1 MITPQ
6 QIKQIPAS
14 LAAVLQGMRLYPGEH
29 PQVRRQLES
38 ALEAMRPVLQKSGHL
53 HLGFADGTL
62 LVEDLPCL
70 EQHPAILEL
79 SQKIRACALK
89 GIRFDSGVDRTQLLE
104 LMTQLSRNNNEIAE
118 ALDILGIKH
127 IHVIP
132 EEESPREIYRQTLD
146 VVETVFEDAR
156 LGRRPSTSMA
166 FNTVHKMVS
175 TAIGRPYALLAMTL
189 LKDYDNY
196 TFTHSVNVSVISLTV
211 GRACNLPEEQLTLLG
226 MGGMMHDLGKMTI
239 EHEII
244 TKPGQLSEEER
255 LKMMEHPQR
264 GVEIIARMENIPPEV
279 VDIIHHHHLRYDR
292 TGYPENRRGRK
303 LSPLVDMVAIADI
316 FDAMTTVRCYQKP
329 FTPKKALDRL
339 QEMSGTHLHPEFVA
353 EFIDFLG
360 PYPVGTL
367 VRLKDDRIALVV
379 DQNHQ
384 GEGSLKLKQIITA
397 EGRRLH
403 DIHEFS
409 LPDSRQILAEVDPLL
424 KGIQVDEY
432 L

>member
-29 PQVRRQLES
+29 PQVRRQLD
-38 ALEAMRPVLQKSGHL
+38 AVLDCMRPLLQQRGRL
-53 HLGFADGTL
+53 QLGFADGTL

-79 SQKIRACALK
+79 SQKIRACDLK
-89 GIRFDSGVDRTQLLE
+89 GIRFDVGIDKTELLE
-104 LMTQLSRNNNEIAE
+104 LMVQLNRGNTEIAD
-118 ALDILGIKH
+118 ALDILGISH

-132 EEESPREIYRQTLD
+132 EEDSPREIYRQTLD

-156 LGRRPSTSMA
+156 LGRRPSTSLA

-244 TKPGQLSEEER
+244 TKPGQLNEQER
-255 LKMMEHPQR
+255 IKMMEHPQR
-264 GVEIIARMENIPPEV
+264 GVEIVARMDDIPPEV

-292 TGYPENRRGRK
+292 TGYPKNSRGRV

-329 FTPKKALDRL
+329 FTPKKALDHL
-339 QEMSGTHLHPEFVA
+339 QEMSGSHLHPEFVSA
-353 EFIDFLG
+353 FINFLG

-367 VRLKDDRIALVV
+367 VRLNDNMIALVV

-397 EGRRLH
+397 EGQRLSESP
-403 DIHEFS
+403 EFS
-409 LPDSRQILAEVDPLL
+409 LPDSSRILAEVDPLL